1 MLRVWGREMLL
12 VGHTGGY
19 GLLPRMLLCH
29 EELWLRFLL
38 PTMSI
43 DGLHGLMHLD
53 AKCLLVAGRLFGL
66 GRGHHF
72 LQVGVRDGQVMA
84 VHVAV
89 VGGVGVGVG

>member
-1 MLRVWGREMLL
+1 MLL

-19 GLLPRMLLCH
+19 GLLPRVLLLKK
-29 EELWLRFLL
+29 ELLRFLL
-38 PTMSI
+38 ATMSV
-43 DGLHGLMHLD
+43 DGLHGLVHLD

-72 LQVGVRDGQVMA
+72 LQVRVRDGQVMA